1 MNITLN
7 TNEYNA
13 VFQLLNVITGKHA
26 VTALK
31 LIDQIRSKVDEG
43 KAKEIDLAV
52 EPYELES
59 VLQGIKA
66 LAESEKSTV
75 NDLGFFTYVTGV
87 LKIKGAWN
95 KILDSMITKESS
107 IEIDSAIEL
116 DAE

>member
-7 TNEYNA
+7 QNEYNA
-13 VFQLLNVITGKHA
+13 VFQLLNAITGKPA
-26 VTALK
+26 ITATK
-31 LIDQIRSKVDEG
+31 LIEQIRSKVDEG
-43 KAKEIDLAV
+43 KAKEIELTV

-59 VLQGIKA
+59 VLHGIKA

-75 NDLGFFTYVTGV
+75 NDLGFFTHVTGV

-95 KILDSMITKESS
+95 KILDSMITKESN

-116 DAE
+116 DSE

>member
-7 TNEYNA
+7 TNEYTT
-13 VFQLLNVITGKHA
+13 VFQLLNVIAGKHA

-31 LIDQIRSKVDEG
+31 LIDQIRSKADEG
-43 KAKEIDLAV
+43 KAKELELAV

-59 VLQGIKA
+59 ILQGIKT
-66 LAESEKSTV
+66 LAESDKSTV
-75 NDLGFFTYVTGV
+75 NDLGFFTYVAGL
-87 LKIKGAWN
+87 LKVKGAWN

-107 IEIDSAIEL
+107 IKIDSTIEL